1 MGRHFINHT
10 FKGKFFK
17 MTVYFSILN
26 VCNFDS
32 LTKFYILKKKGRRQI
47 TLWKRSEQLK
57 QGLIKK
63 KDKIF
68 LSSSES
74 EQFFFKNV
82 IVMCA

>member
-1 MGRHFINHT
+1 
-10 FKGKFFK
+10 

-32 LTKFYILKKKGRRQI
+32 LIKFYILKKKGRRQI
-47 TLWKRSEQLK
+47 TLWKHSEPLK
-57 QGLIKK
+57 QELIKK

-68 LSSSES
+68 LRSSES
-74 EQFFFKNV
+74 EQFFFLNV